1 MVQRRKSAANYGK
14 CPRGREPGVTASS
27 EELGQLLLVGV
38 PGPELDAE
46 TAARFRA
53 LQPGGY
59 ILFARNMTE
68 PAALRRLI
76 DDLRDLSKAEP
87 IVTLDQE
94 GGRVS
99 RLRTIGSEP
108 PSAQDLRD
116 RGDASLIARHGA
128 LTGRL
133 LRLYG
138 FNLNLCP
145 VLDVSFDDDADNS
158 LKGRCYGRTP
168 AEVIANAGAFNTAM
182 RREGV
187 LSCAKHFP
195 GYSAAGVDPHHALP
209 VIERTLA
216 ELETTEF
223 VAFRTLLPECDSV
236 MVGHAWL
243 PCFDP
248 DRPNRPSSLSANVVN
263 GHLRGNLGFD
273 GLVMTDD
280 LDMGAMLDGAGFDE
294 TVRGAILAGNDLAMI
309 CHRIEM
315 AERARASLEA
325 LDDAVLERALARVA
339 GLKRRF
345 APPAAFSLDAVAAI
359 DTDIWRLRVAT
370 LGAERAEALSVE
382 DGKRSPVET
391 F

>member
-1 MVQRRKSAANYGK
+1 M
-14 CPRGREPGVTASS
+14 TATS

-38 PGPELDAE
+38 PGPILDRE

-59 ILFARNMTE
+59 ILFARNMAE
-68 PAALRRLI
+68 PAELRRLI
-76 DDLRDLSKAEP
+76 DDLRDLSAVEP
-87 IVTLDQE
+87 IITLDQE

-116 RGDASLIARHGA
+116 RGDTSLIALHGE

-158 LKGRCYGRTP
+158 LRGRCYGRTP
-168 AEVIANAGAFNTAM
+168 AEVIDNASAFNTAM
-182 RREGV
+182 RNEGV
-187 LSCAKHFP
+187 LSSAKHFP

-209 VIERTLA
+209 VIERTLE
-216 ELETTEF
+216 ELEATEF
-223 VAFRTLLPECDSV
+223 VPFRALLPDCDSV

-243 PCFDP
+243 PCFDA
-248 DRPNRPSSLSANVVN
+248 DRPNWPSSLSANVVN
-263 GHLRGNLGFD
+263 GHLRDNIGFD

-280 LDMGAMLDGAGFDE
+280 LDMGAVLDGMSFDE
-294 TVRGAILAGNDLAMI
+294 TIRQAILAGNDLAMI
-309 CHRIEM
+309 CHRIDM
-315 AERARASLEA
+315 AERARSSLES
-325 LDDAVLERALARVA
+325 LDDRVLDTALSRVA
-339 GLKRRF
+339 ALKRKF
-345 APPAAFSLDAVAAI
+345 APPGDFSRDAVAEI
-359 DTDIWRLRVAT
+359 DADIWRLRVDT
-370 LGAERAEALSVE
+370 LGEERAKELSVE

>member
-1 MVQRRKSAANYGK
+1 M
-14 CPRGREPGVTASS
+14 TAGGDSP
-27 EELGQLLLVGV
+27 GQLLLVGV
-38 PGPELDAE
+38 PGPELDPE

-59 ILFARNMTE
+59 ILFARNMAE
-68 PAALRRLI
+68 PAKLRRLI
-76 DDLRDLSKAEP
+76 DDLRDLSAVEP
-87 IVTLDQE
+87 IITLDQE

-108 PSAQDLRD
+108 PGASDLRD
-116 RGDASLIARHGA
+116 KGDKSLIARHGE

-145 VLDVSFDDDADNS
+145 VLDVSFDDEADNS
-158 LKGRCYGRTP
+158 LRGRCYGQTP
-168 AEVIANAGAFNTAM
+168 AEVIDNAAAFNTAM
-182 RREGV
+182 RKEGV

-209 VIERTLA
+209 VIDRTLE
-216 ELETTEF
+216 ELEATEF
-223 VAFRTLLPECDSV
+223 VPFRALLPECDSV

-263 GHLRGNLGFD
+263 GYLRGDIGFD

-280 LDMGAMLDGAGFDE
+280 LDMGAVLEGTSFDE
-294 TVRGAILAGNDLAMI
+294 TIRGAILAGNDLAMI
-309 CHRIEM
+309 CHRIGM
-315 AERARASLEA
+315 AERARASLET
-325 LDDAVLERALARVA
+325 LDDAVLDRALARVA
-339 GLKRRF
+339 ALKRTF
-345 APPAAFSLDAVAAI
+345 APPAAFSLNAVGAVDA
-359 DTDIWRLRVAT
+359 DIWRLRVDT
-370 LGAERAEALSVE
+370 LGEERAQALSVE
-382 DGKRSPVET
+382 NGKRSPVET

>member
-1 MVQRRKSAANYGK
+1 M
-14 CPRGREPGVTASS
+14 TAGSK
-27 EELGQLLLVGV
+27 ELGQLLLVGV
-38 PGPELDAE
+38 PGPELDPE

-59 ILFARNMTE
+59 ILFARNITE
-68 PAALRRLI
+68 PAKLRQLI
-76 DDLRDLSKAEP
+76 DDLRDLSAVEP
-87 IVTLDQE
+87 IITLDQE

-108 PSAQDLRD
+108 PSATELRD
-116 RGDASLIARHGA
+116 KGDKSLLARHGE

-158 LKGRCYGRTP
+158 LRGRCYGRTP
-168 AEVIANAGAFNTAM
+168 AEVIDNAAAFNTAM
-182 RREGV
+182 RNEGV

-209 VIERTLA
+209 VIERTLE
-216 ELETTEF
+216 ELEGTEF
-223 VAFRTLLPECDSV
+223 LPFRALLPECDSV

-243 PCFDP
+243 PCFDR
-248 DRPNRPSSLSANVVN
+248 DRPNLPSSLSANVVN
-263 GHLRGNLGFD
+263 EYLRGNIGFD

-280 LDMGAMLDGAGFDE
+280 LDMGAVLEGTSFDE
-294 TVRGAILAGNDLAMI
+294 TIRGAILAGNDLAMI
-309 CHRIEM
+309 CHRIGM
-315 AERARASLEA
+315 AERARSSLET
-325 LDDAVLERALARVA
+325 LDDAVLDTALSRVA
-339 GLKRRF
+339 GLKRDF
-345 APPAAFSLDAVAAI
+345 VPPAPFSLEAVGAV
-359 DTDIWRLRVAT
+359 DGDIWQLRVAT
-370 LGAERAEALSVE
+370 LGEERAQQLSVE

-391 F
+391 Y

>member
-1 MVQRRKSAANYGK
+1 MT
-14 CPRGREPGVTASS
+14 TAR

-38 PGPELDAE
+38 PGPALDSE
-46 TAARFRA
+46 TASRFRA

-59 ILFARNMTE
+59 ILFARNMTD
-68 PAALRRLI
+68 PTQLRQLI
-76 DDLRDLSKAEP
+76 DDLRDLSAIEP
-87 IVTLDQE
+87 IVTVDQE

-116 RGDASLIARHGA
+116 RGDTSLISRHGE

-138 FNLNLCP
+138 FNLDLCP

-158 LKGRCYGRTP
+158 LRGRCYGRSP
-168 AEVIANAGAFNTAM
+168 AEVVTNARAFNTAL
-182 RREGV
+182 RREGI
-187 LSCAKHFP
+187 LSSAKHFP

-209 VIERTLA
+209 VIERTLD
-216 ELETTEF
+216 ELEATEF
-223 VAFRTLLPECDSV
+223 VPFRALLPECDSV

-248 DRPNRPSSLSANVVN
+248 ERPNWSSSLSANVIN
-263 GHLRGNLGFD
+263 GHLRGAIGFD

-280 LDMGAMLDGAGFDE
+280 LDMGAVLEGTSFED
-294 TVRGAILAGNDLAMI
+294 TIRSAILAGNDLAMI
-309 CHRIEM
+309 CHRIGM

-325 LDDAVLERALARVA
+325 LDDAVLDTALSRVA
-339 GLKRRF
+339 ALKRDF
-345 APPAAFSLDAVAAI
+345 LPPTAFSLDAVSAI
-359 DTDIWRLRVAT
+359 DADIWQLRVDT
-370 LGAERAEALSVE
+370 LGEERARTLSVE
-382 DGKRSPVET
+382 DAKRSPVET
-391 F
+391 Y

>member
-1 MVQRRKSAANYGK
+1 MVRCRKNAANYDK
-14 CPRGREPGVTASS
+14 CPTGREPVVTAGS
-27 EELGQLLLVGV
+27 EMLGQLLLVGV
-38 PGPELDAE
+38 PGPELDRE

-53 LQPGGY
+53 LKPGGY
-59 ILFARNMTE
+59 ILFARNMAE
-68 PAALRRLI
+68 PEKLRQLI
-76 DDLRDLSKAEP
+76 DDLRDLSAVEP
-87 IVTLDQE
+87 IITLDQE

-108 PSAQDLRD
+108 PSAQDFRD
-116 RGDASLIARHGA
+116 KGDIALITRHGE

-168 AEVIANAGAFNTAM
+168 AEVVSNAGAFNTAM
-182 RREGV
+182 RNEGV

-195 GYSAAGVDPHHALP
+195 GYSAASVDPHHALP
-209 VIERTLA
+209 VIERTLE
-216 ELETTEF
+216 ELEATEF
-223 VAFRTLLPECDSV
+223 LPFRALLPESDSV

-248 DRPNRPSSLSANVVN
+248 GRPNWPSSLSANVVN
-263 GHLRGNLGFD
+263 GQLRDSMGFD

-280 LDMGAMLDGAGFDE
+280 LDMGAVLDGMDFDE
-294 TVRGAILAGNDLAMI
+294 TIRSAILAGNDLAMI

-315 AERARASLEA
+315 AERARASLET
-325 LDDAVLERALARVA
+325 LDDAVLDRALARVA
-339 GLKRRF
+339 NLKRDF
-345 APPAAFSLDAVAAI
+345 APPAAFSLDATTAI
-359 DTDIWRLRVAT
+359 DADIWRLRVDT
-370 LGAERAEALSVE
+370 LGEERARLLSVE